1 MTAIARYTAPMR
13 QEEDGIS
20 SSISYECH
28 PSVVFDEIMS
38 QTGMSSDDEEYT
50 SGEESDEEEESDE
63 GEELN
68 SASQSSQ
75 GQRQEMPQN
84 NAEDNMINREIGAV
98 DHDSPGGVRG
108 FFSCVASEL
117 SLSPMR
123 GDMPLR
129 ENGLND
135 EPTDINRPQRRRESA
150 ISMFERRA
158 IDKGIKA
165 GKIYRR
171 MSLNMTPGHMTP
183 PETSSFSFG
192 GRRLSNTDALLVSS
206 GDEGDGSVA
215 ASGIGCS
222 MLQAPSSKQTRRST
236 LPPNL

>member
-1 MTAIARYTAPMR
+1 MTVIARYTAPMR
-13 QEEDGIS
+13 GEEDNIS

-28 PSVVFDEIMS
+28 PNVVFHEIMS
-38 QTGMSSDDEEYT
+38 QDGMLSDDEDDA
-50 SGEESDEEEESDE
+50 SEEESDDDE
-63 GEELN
+63 IN
-68 SASQSSQ
+68 VVSPSSQ
-75 GQRQEMPQN
+75 RLWQERPQN
-84 NAEDNMINREIGAV
+84 NVDSDVINTEISAV
-98 DHDSPGGVRG
+98 GCDSLGGIRG
-108 FFSCVASEL
+108 FLSRVASEL